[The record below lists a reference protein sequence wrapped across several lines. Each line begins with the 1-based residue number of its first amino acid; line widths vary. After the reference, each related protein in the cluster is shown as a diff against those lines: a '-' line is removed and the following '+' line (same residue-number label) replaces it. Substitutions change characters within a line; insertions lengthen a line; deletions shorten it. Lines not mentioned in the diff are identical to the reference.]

1 MSKKSFKID
10 IKTVNGAKEK
20 DETNT
25 ILEADSK

>member
-1 MSKKSFKID
+1 MSKKALNID
-10 IKTVNGAKEK
+10 IKTVNGSKEK